1 MQKKIKVTMPK
12 SKKQLE
18 HTHTFIDE
26 NLSGHTHIY
35 FHHRKSIISGLWWKN
50 GSTTRTMSG
59 LQIKFTNRIVT
70 DHSKKQEWFYY
81 KR

>member
-1 MQKKIKVTMPK
+1 MPK

-35 FHHRKSIISGLWWKN
+35 FHHRKGIISGLWWKN
-50 GSTTRTMSG
+50 GATTRTMSG
-59 LQIKFTNRIVT
+59 LHIKYTNRIVT
-70 DHSKKQEWFYY
+70 DHSKKQAKASQRASFF
-81 KR
+81 